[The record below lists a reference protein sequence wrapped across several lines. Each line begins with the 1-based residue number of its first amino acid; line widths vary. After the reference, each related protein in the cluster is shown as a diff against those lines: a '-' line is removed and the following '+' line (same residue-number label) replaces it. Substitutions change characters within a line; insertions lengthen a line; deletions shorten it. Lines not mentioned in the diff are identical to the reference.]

1 MPTVENVGAKMTQF
15 GSGGD
20 FIAAISDD
28 GAANKMAQ
36 MGSIFPDAPPHPIR
50 GDEEE
55 KITLQREGAIQ
66 RVRSV
71 PQSHRGPGRSSVAVP
86 GRTHPSI

>member
-1 MPTVENVGAKMTQF
+1 MPTVENVSAKMTPF

-36 MGSIFPDAPPHPIR
+36 MGSIFPDGPLLGPPI
-50 GDEEE
+50 
-55 KITLQREGAIQ
+55 
-66 RVRSV
+66 
-71 PQSHRGPGRSSVAVP
+71 
-86 GRTHPSI
+86 PSEAMRRRK